1 MASSSPLLISPS
13 IAEDLARVEAELRDS
28 VKTDNAFLTEVAS
41 HLILAGGKRIR
52 PGFTIASA
60 FGAVA
65 DARPADHAVLMGAV
79 SVELVHLGSLYHDDV
94 MDDAA
99 TRRTVD
105 SVNARWGNLKAILA
119 GDFLLAKASEIAASL
134 GTEVAG
140 LLANTIARLCEG
152 QVREL
157 QDAYNIERTGQNYYA
172 SIAGKTAALLATAC
186 RIGGI
191 VAELPRPLV
200 DTLTTFGRC
209 YGMAFQVVDAIL
221 DLVST
226 DEELGKP
233 SGNDLVEGIYTL
245 PVLYTLETQ
254 VGDAL
259 RAILGDKL
267 EPEQREE
274 ARAIV
279 LAGDGVERALEVA
292 REFSQEAAAA
302 LTPLEG
308 TFAAAS
314 LGAATDHLIAK
325 VAAAASR

>member
-1 MASSSPLLISPS
+1 M
-13 IAEDLARVEAELRDS
+13 
-28 VKTDNAFLTEVAS
+28 
-41 HLILAGGKRIR
+41 
-52 PGFTIASA
+52 
-60 FGAVA
+60 
-65 DARPADHAVLMGAV
+65 
-79 SVELVHLGSLYHDDV
+79 
-94 MDDAA
+94 
-99 TRRTVD
+99 
-105 SVNARWGNLKAILA
+105 
-119 GDFLLAKASEIAASL
+119 
-134 GTEVAG
+134 
-140 LLANTIARLCEG
+140 
-152 QVREL
+152 
-157 QDAYNIERTGQNYYA
+157 
-172 SIAGKTAALLATAC
+172 
-186 RIGGI
+186 
-191 VAELPRPLV
+191 
-200 DTLTTFGRC
+200 
-209 YGMAFQVVDAIL
+209 
-221 DLVST
+221 
-226 DEELGKP
+226 
-233 SGNDLVEGIYTL
+233 